1 MNVAAKMAMETSR
14 SAGAVVTL
22 SSLKKQFGGVGA
34 VDDVSLDIAGGEF
47 LTLLGPSGSG
57 KSTTLMMIAGFE
69 VPDGGDIAIDGRS
82 VVELS
87 PHRRNIGMVFQNYAL
102 FPHLTVADNIG
113 FPLKQRRI
121 GRAERSQMVQEV
133 LELVRLPGYGSRY
146 PRQLSGGQQQRV
158 ALARAMVFR
167 PRLLLM
173 DEPLGA
179 LDKQLRESLQLEMRR
194 LHAELGITFIYVTH
208 DQEEALTMS
217 DRIAVMN
224 EGRIAQL
231 GRPEELY
238 DRPTSRFVA
247 SFLGESNFL
256 PGIVQGVQGNTVVA
270 QCGGR
275 MVHAVASH
283 RPEKGAHV
291 MLTMRP
297 ERMRFAD
304 EPERMRFS
312 DEPERMR
319 FADDAER
326 MRFAGDA
333 ERMRLGD
340 ESERMRFAAGS
351 ALAVVNR
358 IPATVTEAVFAG
370 ERCRYLLR
378 AEDGTP
384 MVLKEPS
391 GSAVRR
397 RQVGETTEVA
407 WPAADTVIV

>member
-1 MNVAAKMAMETSR
+1 MSGGAA
-14 SAGAVVTL
+14 V
-22 SSLKKQFGGVGA
+22 SLLALEKDFGNVGA
-34 VDDVSLDIAGGEF
+34 VRGVSLEIGGGEF

-69 VPDGGDIAIDGRS
+69 TPSDGDISIDRRS
-82 VVELS
+82 VIGVS
-87 PHRRNIGMVFQNYAL
+87 PHKRNIGMVFQNYAL
-102 FPHLTVADNIG
+102 FPHLTVAGNIG
-113 FPLKQRRI
+113 FPLKQRGI
-121 GRAERSQMVQEV
+121 GRAERDRMVASA
-133 LELVRLPGYGSRY
+133 LDLVRLAGYGDRY

-158 ALARAMVFR
+158 ALARAIVFS

-194 LHAELGITFIYVTH
+194 LHADLGITFIYVTH

-238 DRPTSRFVA
+238 DRPSSRFVA

-256 PGIVQGVQGNTVVA
+256 PGIVHGFQNDEIVVA
-270 QCGGR
+270 SCGGT
-275 MVHAVASH
+275 MVRAMSVGRPAAGDAVT
-283 RPEKGAHV
+283 
-291 MLTMRP
+291 LTVRP

-304 EPERMRFS
+304 ET
-312 DEPERMR
+312 
-319 FADDAER
+319 
-326 MRFAGDA
+326 
-333 ERMRLGD
+333 RMRLANEQCGPALN
-340 ESERMRFAAGS
+340 RMQ
-351 ALAVVNR
+351 
-358 IPATVTEAVFAG
+358 ATVTEAIFAG
-370 ERCRYLLR
+370 ERCRYLL
-378 AEDGTP
+378 AAPDGTS

-397 RQVGETTEVA
+397 RVVGEIAEVA
-407 WPAADTVIV
+407 WPAADTVVV